1 MMLDRNALQ
10 LSRFVA
16 TGRRQEEAIM
26 RAVLTAA
33 LTTAVIGLGTTSLSA
48 APAGRA
54 TTPNATPLTQPVQ
67 DNYHGSYTTG
77 WGWGYGYNFIAA
89 CPANYYYS
97 CWPDPYGYRHCG
109 CLLNS
114 RSW

>member
-1 MMLDRNALQ
+1 MIAEHGESFR
-10 LSRFVA
+10 SS
-16 TGRRQEEAIM
+16 GPPSGGIIM
-26 RAVLTAA
+26 RAA
-33 LTTAVIGLGTTSLSA
+33 LTISVAAGAIGLGTTLLAA
-48 APAGRA
+48 APGGIA
-54 TTPNATPLTQPVQ
+54 TTPNATPLMQLVQ